1 MGIELH
7 ELKPPEG
14 AVKKRKR
21 VGRGPGSGKGK
32 TAGRGTKGQRAR
44 SGGSLP
50 LWFEGGQMPLTRRV
64 PKRGF
69 KNPNKV
75 IYEVVNIKDLNRF
88 EDGTVVDFEMLKK
101 EGLVKKGPV
110 KILGDGTLERKLE
123 VHAHAFSKSAL
134 KAIEEKGGKAVRIG
148 S

>member
-7 ELKPPEG
+7 ELKPPKG

-75 IYEVVNIKDLNRF
+75 VYEVVNIKDLNRF
-88 EDGTVVDFEMLKK
+88 EDGTSVDFELLKK
-101 EGLVKKGPV
+101 EGLVKKGPYKV
-110 KILGDGTLERKLE
+110 LGDGTLEKKLK
-123 VHAHAFSKSAL
+123 VYAHAFSKSAI
-134 KAIEEKGGKAVRIG
+134 KAIEEKGGEAVRIG

>member
-1 MGIELH
+1 MELH